1 MDSPSLSIVCLLVSS
16 LSSPSPRDRAARL
29 FVSRRLEIAAPT
41 AMNLT
46 LDRLIV
52 PAGSHALL
60 QQIGWDAYETLLH
73 ELGQNRASQ
82 IVYDNGD
89 LEIMTPLPEHGFYKT
104 TLSIAI
110 KEVADS
116 LERDYAC
123 YGSTTWRSAL
133 QQLGVEPDDCFYIQN
148 EAIVRGRTD
157 LDLAIDPPPDL
168 VLEIDITNKSLDRF
182 SIYARLGVPE
192 IWRYANGALQAYV
205 LTQDTYEA
213 RSTSIAF
220 PGLPVGELVAIVSA
234 QRSAGRRAMRRAVRE
249 WAAGFRANN

>member
-1 MDSPSLSIVCLLVSS
+1 MY
-16 LSSPSPRDRAARL
+16 
-29 FVSRRLEIAAPT
+29 
-41 AMNLT
+41 LT
-46 LDRLIV
+46 LDRLTI

-60 QQIGWDAYETLLH
+60 RQVSWEAYEDLLQA
-73 ELGQNRASQ
+73 LGQSRASQ
-82 IVYDNGD
+82 IAYDNGD
-89 LEIMTPLPEHGFYKT
+89 LEIMTPLPEHEFYKE
-104 TLSIAI
+104 SFSDAV
-110 KEVADS
+110 KEVADI
-116 LERDYAC
+116 LNFDYES
-123 YGSTTWRSAL
+123 YGSTTWRSEM
-133 QQLGVEPDDCFYIQN
+133 QRLGVEPDNCFYIQN